1 MVGARM
7 PALRCLYTDL
17 DGTLLGRGASL
28 LHDGEGAFTMLGV
41 RALEACARA
50 GVEVVIFS
58 GRRRAQV
65 AEDARLLGQRAFIYE
80 VGCGLS
86 VDGEDEYLTGERRPR
101 PDATVHAQVAA
112 SGAPD
117 VLLRAYPGR
126 LEPHDP
132 WHRERQ
138 FSHLFRGAVD
148 TDEADALLAEHGH
161 GDLRLVNNGAI
172 RRVSPTLSIDGAG
185 HAFHLIPRSA
195 SKANAVRRH
204 MQIRGY
210 APEECIAAGDSREDL
225 GAAEEVGAFWLVAN
239 GLAGDPSLRD
249 AFTPRVRVC
258 EGANGAGV
266 YEAVITTLAE
276 SR

>member
-1 MVGARM
+1 M

-28 LHDGEGAFTMLGV
+28 LHDGDGAFTMLGV

-50 GVEVVIFS
+50 GAEVVIFS

-65 AEDARLLGQRAFIYE
+65 SEDARLLGQSAFIYE

-86 VDGEDEYLTGERRPR
+86 VDGEDEYLTGTRQPR

-117 VLLRAYPGR
+117 VLLEAFPGR

-132 WHRERQ
+132 WHRDRH
-138 FSHLFRGAVD
+138 FSHLFRGGLEPG
-148 TDEADALLAEHGH
+148 EADAVLAAHGH
-161 GDLRLVNNGAI
+161 DDLRLVDNGAV
-172 RRVSPTLSIDGAG
+172 RRVSPTLAIDRPA
-185 HAFHLIPRSA
+185 HAFHLIPREA

-225 GAAEEVGAFWLVAN
+225 GAAAAVGTFWLVAN
-239 GLAGDPSLRD
+239 ALGKDAALAEQVAATGN
-249 AFTPRVRVC
+249 VRVA
-258 EGANGAGV
+258 EAANGAGV

-276 SR
+276 AR

>member
-1 MVGARM
+1 M

-28 LHDGEGAFTMLGV
+28 LHDGAGAFTMIGV

-65 AEDARLLGQRAFIYE
+65 SEDARLLGQSAFIYE

-101 PDATVHAQVAA
+101 PDATVHAQIAA

-117 VLLRAYPGR
+117 LLLEAFPGR

-132 WHRERQ
+132 WHRERH
-138 FSHLFRGAVD
+138 FSHLFRGGLD
-148 TDEADALLAEHGH
+148 LGEADAVLAAHGH
-161 GDLRLVNNGAI
+161 DDLRLVDNGAI
-172 RRVSPTLSIDGAG
+172 RRVSPTLAIDRPA
-185 HAFHLIPRSA
+185 HAFHLIPRAA
-195 SKANAVRRH
+195 SKATAVRRH

-210 APEECIAAGDSREDL
+210 VPEECIAAGDSREDL
-225 GAAEEVGAFWLVAN
+225 GAAEAVGTFWLVAN
-239 GLAGDPSLRD
+239 ALAKDPSL
-249 AFTPRVRVC
+249 AEQASAAPNVRVA
-258 EGANGAGV
+258 EAANGAGV

-276 SR
+276 GR

>member
-1 MVGARM
+1 M

-28 LHDGEGAFTMLGV
+28 LHDGDGAFTMLGV

-65 AEDARLLGQRAFIYE
+65 AEDARLLGQTSFIYE

-86 VDGEDEYLTGERRPR
+86 VDGDDEHLTGERRPR
-101 PDATVHAQVAA
+101 PGATIHAQVAA
-112 SGAPD
+112 AGAPD
-117 VLLRAYPGR
+117 LLLEAFAGR
-126 LEPHDP
+126 LEPHSP
-132 WHRERQ
+132 WHLDRE
-138 FSHLFRGAVD
+138 FSHLFRGGID
-148 TDEADALLAEHGH
+148 PLEADALLDEHGF
-161 GDLRLVNNGAI
+161 GDLRLVDNGTI
-172 RRVSPTLSIDGAG
+172 HRVSPTLSIDGAAR
-185 HAFHLIPRSA
+185 AFHLIPRAA

-210 APEECIAAGDSREDL
+210 SPQECIAAGDSREDL
-225 GAAEEVGAFWLVAN
+225 GAAEAVGTFWLVAN
-239 GLAGDPSLRD
+239 ALERDPGLRGPADGAGN
-249 AFTPRVRVC
+249 VRLA
-258 EGANGAGV
+258 EAAHGAGV

-276 SR
+276 SS

>member
-1 MVGARM
+1 M
-7 PALRCLYTDL
+7 PPLRCLYTDL

-65 AEDARLLGQRAFIYE
+65 AEDARLLGQSAFIYE

-86 VDGEDEYLTGERRPR
+86 VDGEDEYLTGDRQPR

-112 SGAPD
+112 CGAPD
-117 VLLRAYPGR
+117 VLLQAFPGR

-148 TDEADALLAEHGH
+148 PDEADALLAEHGH
-161 GDLRLVNNGAI
+161 GDLRLVDNGAI
-172 RRVSPTLSIDGAG
+172 RRISPTLSIDGAG
-185 HAFHLIPRSA
+185 NAFHLIPRAA

-225 GAAEEVGAFWLVAN
+225 GAAAAVGTFWLVAN
-239 GLAGDPSLRD
+239 ALGKDDGLTARMAAAGN
-249 AFTPRVRVC
+249 VRVA
-258 EGANGAGV
+258 EASHGAGV

-276 SR
+276 RS